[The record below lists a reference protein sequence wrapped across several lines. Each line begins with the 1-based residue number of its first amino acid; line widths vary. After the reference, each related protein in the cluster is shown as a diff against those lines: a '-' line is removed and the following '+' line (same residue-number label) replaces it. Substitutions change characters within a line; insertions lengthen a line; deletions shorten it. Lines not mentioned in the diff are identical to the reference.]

1 MFIIVLNQSNIVAN
15 SNNNTMIYK
24 FPNSV
29 KFDNHYIAVSSISMY
44 YSWFNI
50 TEQYL
55 NNKITYTWYN
65 GGVPTTFT
73 ITIPD
78 GLYEVAD
85 INSFCQFEMIKN
97 GTYLIDQSGSNVY
110 YFELQVNPNR
120 YAIQLNTFQV
130 PTSLP
135 AGYSQP
141 SNFFGYPTTKFNPS
155 VSFIP
160 KFSTIVGYPDNF
172 SSNEN
177 INSTYIP
184 PPPTASTNYATKD
197 TANTLSYLSN
207 TSPQLQPN
215 SSAFVS
221 VSNINNPYSTP
232 SSIIY
237 SIAPTV
243 AIGEQIIERPP
254 NFMWTKLIS
263 GTYNE
268 IRLQFLGVD
277 NQPLNIRDPQIMVL
291 LTIMDGNEK
300 LNNLGL
306 K

>member
-29 KFDNHYIAVSSISMY
+29 KFDNHYISVSSISMY

-55 NNKITYTWYN
+55 NNTITYTWYN
-65 GGVPTTFT
+65 GVVQTTFT

-78 GLYEVAD
+78 GLYEIAD

-130 PTSLP
+130 PTALP
-135 AGYSQP
+135 VGYTQP
-141 SNFFGYPTTKFNPS
+141 ANFFGYPTNTFNPG

-172 SSNEN
+172 TSNEN
-177 INSTYIP
+177 INGAYVP

-300 LNNLGL
+300 LNNLGI